1 AGLGECT
8 GCLGRGGLI
17 LMCHVRLGNARPERA
32 ANASLSGYN
41 RNSLWA
47 CLTFQTGAYDS
58 VVGVEAEQGGAPRAQ
73 PRPSLRLGAA
83 DDQSHV
89 AAAGCESRSTL
100 STIQPRPL

>member
-58 VVGVEAEQGGAPRAQ
+58 VVGVEAEQGGALRVPEYVIYDPAQ
-73 PRPSLRLGAA
+73 AA
-83 DDQSHV
+83 LNYIVEV
-89 AAAGCESRSTL
+89 ARISR
-100 STIQPRPL
+100 